1 MTSHA
6 AGPRAGELGPVE
18 TDVAHGWPDRLA
30 TWVDARLTRMG
41 LTSQFQRDCAL
52 AVTVAVGSTVLL
64 LVLLAD
70 PAPLDPRFFEP
81 FHAAVVIVVMFAQS
95 LLLCIRR
102 VNPVL
107 CLWVVVLLQMALLA
121 VVPVG
126 GFARGFA
133 PFIAAYTCGAL
144 LPARRATRV
153 VTGVAVVESAGFA
166 VATFVPSLTIAH
178 GPDLSAAAALSL
190 MTGELLSSLL
200 TYIGA
205 AVVGAYV
212 ATRRQYVEL
221 VRLRAAEA
229 IEAQRARADAATGL
243 ERTRMARELH
253 DIAAHHLSGMVVQA
267 SVVERLID
275 RDPQA
280 AKEAAA
286 WVRAQGK
293 ETLHNLRLV
302 VGALREPGQSSALDA
317 LADGGAPTPGLAVLD
332 RLLLTAR
339 ELGMPVDLV
348 QQGERKELAPIA
360 DITFY
365 RVTQEALSNAREHA
379 PGAPVR
385 VHLRYRES
393 EVALDVENEPAP
405 TPGRADP
412 ARAGHRGFGLAGMR
426 ERAQL
431 IGATFDAGPAPSG
444 GWRVSLR
451 LPLDRE
457 TSSPHAGAHRSV
469 PGPGTRLGT

>member
-1 MTSHA
+1 MSSRT
-6 AGPRAGELGPVE
+6 AGPRTEVPGLIEADA
-18 TDVAHGWPDRLA
+18 THGWPDRFA
-30 TWVDARLTRMG
+30 AWADDRLTRVG
-41 LTSQFQRDCAL
+41 LTSEFGRDCAL
-52 AVTVAVGSTVLL
+52 AVLVFLVSTGLL

-70 PAPLDPRFFEP
+70 PEQTAGVRLEP
-81 FHAAVVIVVMFAQS
+81 FQMAAVFVVTSAQA

-107 CLWVVVLLQMALLA
+107 CLSMEALLQVALFPTLPASGA
-121 VVPVG
+121 V
-126 GFARGFA
+126 RGIA
-133 PFIAAYTCGAL
+133 PIIAAYSCGAL
-144 LPARRATRV
+144 LPVRRAAQV
-153 VTGVAVVESAGFA
+153 VMGIAVFESIGFA
-166 VATFVPSLTIAH
+166 VVHYVPGLTMASQVAAG
-178 GPDLSAAAALSL
+178 GPALPL
-190 MTGELLSSLL
+190 MTAQLLSS
-200 TYIGA
+200 
-205 AVVGAYV
+205 AVSYLASTLVGAYV

-221 VRLRAAEA
+221 VRVRAAEA
-229 IEAQRARADAATGL
+229 IEAQRARADAAIGL
-243 ERTRMARELH
+243 ERSRMARELH

-302 VGALREPGQSSALDA
+302 VGALREPGQGNAPDA
-317 LADGGAPTPGLAVLD
+317 LGDGGAPTPGLSVLD
-332 RLLLTAR
+332 RLVQTAR
-339 ELGMPVDLV
+339 ELGTPVDLV

-385 VHLRYRES
+385 VLLRYRES
-393 EVALDVENEPAP
+393 EVALDVENEAAP
-405 TPGRADP
+405 TPDRAGP

-431 IGATFDAGPAPSG
+431 IGATFDAGPPPSG
-444 GWRVSLR
+444 GWRVSLS

-469 PGPGTRLGT
+469 PGPGTRLTT

>member
-1 MTSHA
+1 MTSRS
-6 AGPRAGELGPVE
+6 AGPHTEVPGLVE
-18 TDVAHGWPDRLA
+18 ANGSHGWPDRFA
-30 TWVDARLTRMG
+30 GWADDRLTGVG
-41 LTSQFQRDCAL
+41 LTTALARDCAL
-52 AVTVAVGSTVLL
+52 AV
-64 LVLLAD
+64 LVLLASIGLLLAVL
-70 PAPLDPRFFEP
+70 PELEQNAGLRLEP
-81 FHAAVVIVVMFAQS
+81 FQMATVLVVTAAQS

-107 CLWVVVLLQMALLA
+107 CLWLMALLQVA
-121 VVPVG
+121 LLPFIPLG
-126 GFARGFA
+126 GSVRGIA
-133 PFIAAYTCGAL
+133 LAIAAYSCGAL
-144 LPARRATRV
+144 LLPRRAVRV
-153 VTGVAVVESAGFA
+153 VLGVVLFESAGFA
-166 VATFVPSLTIAH
+166 VVYFVPGLPTASQ
-178 GPDLSAAAALSL
+178 GAAASAVTLL
-190 MTGELLSSLL
+190 TGQLLSSAVS
-200 TYIGA
+200 YGVA
-205 AVVGAYV
+205 AFVGAYV

-221 VRLRAAEA
+221 MRVRAAEA
-229 IEAQRARADAATGL
+229 IEAQRARADAAIAL
-243 ERTRMARELH
+243 ERSRMARELH

-293 ETLHNLRLV
+293 ETLYNLRLV
-302 VGALREPGQSSALDA
+302 VGALREPGQGPDTMS
-317 LADGGAPTPGLAVLD
+317 DGGAPMPGLTVLD
-332 RLLLTAR
+332 RLVQTAR
-339 ELGMPVDLV
+339 DLGTPVDLV
-348 QQGERKELAPIA
+348 QQGGRKELPPIA

-379 PGAPVR
+379 PGAAVR
-385 VHLRYRES
+385 VLLRYRES
-393 EVALDVENEPAP
+393 EVSIDVENEAAP
-405 TPGRADP
+405 TPDHADP

-431 IGATFDAGPAPSG
+431 IGARFDAGPAPSG

-469 PGPGTRLGT
+469 PGPGSRLAT